1 MYNMIL
7 PKYVGQV
14 SQVRLF
20 TISESLAMP
29 MSQL

>member
-1 MYNMIL
+1 M
-7 PKYVGQV
+7 YVGHV

-20 TISESLAMP
+20 TISVSLATA